1 MKSRNLSSPAPEQAS
16 GKMAR
21 KMKIPPPPYIESEV
35 AAIGNGAHV
44 YVPKEWVGKKV
55 RVTPLEEEGKEE
67 EKR

>member
-1 MKSRNLSSPAPEQAS
+1 MLEPSHSLSSRTHEQLS
-16 GKMAR
+16 GKMPR

-55 RVTPLEEEGKEE
+55 RVTPIEEDDK
-67 EKR
+67 KK